1 MHYSAPILWRKS
13 KETYQLPAEGS
24 GKGKIV
30 SFSVVRKAAR
40 LFKSY
45 VPYIIAVVE
54 LDTGQRLISQIVD
67 CKIEEIKIGMKV
79 EATFRKIFVEN
90 EKSAIAYGIKF
101 CPIYD
106 IY

>member
-1 MHYSAPILWRKS
+1 MYYTAPILWRKS
-13 KETYQLPAEGS
+13 KETYQLPEGSS

-30 SFSVVRKAAR
+30 SFSVVHKAPK

-45 VPYIIAVVE
+45 APYVIAVVE

-67 CKIEEIKIGMKV
+67 CKIEEVKIGMKV
-79 EATFRKIFVEN
+79 EAMFRKLFVEN

-101 CPIYD
+101 RVI
-106 IY
+106 